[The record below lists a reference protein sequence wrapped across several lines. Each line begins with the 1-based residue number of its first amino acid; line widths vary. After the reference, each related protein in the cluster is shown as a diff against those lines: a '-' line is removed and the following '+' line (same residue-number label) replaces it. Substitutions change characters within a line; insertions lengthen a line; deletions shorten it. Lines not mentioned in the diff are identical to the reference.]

1 MAEHISI
8 NTVAARHRDTN
19 NTENAE
25 DDDVESRSEVQH
37 DVWNHAV
44 HAGGASFGFNIP
56 FTPNND
62 RQIAFRTLD

>member
-8 NTVAARHRDTN
+8 STVAARHRDTF
-19 NTENAE
+19 NTGAE
-25 DDDVESRSEVQH
+25 DDDAESRSEAQQ

-44 HAGGASFGFNIP
+44 HARGASFGFNIP

-62 RQIAFRTLD
+62 RYDCI